1 MLKVYIGVVR
11 LPDNRDFIIMVD
23 GEAQP
28 VQDSV
33 MQVIAEI
40 YGEGEVNQTNEG
52 VDFTEYLHQRHQG
65 QPQPDGYV
73 LGCEVGSLKRMG
85 FAIQYARRLR
95 NMGPQENG

>member
-1 MLKVYIGVVR
+1 VLKVYIGVVR

-23 GEAQP
+23 GEPQP

-33 MQVIAEI
+33 MQVISEI
-40 YGEGEVNQTNEG
+40 YGDGDVSRMNEG

-65 QPQPDGYV
+65 QTQPDGYV

-95 NMGPQENG
+95 NLGPVENT